1 MAKIK
6 FHTVAAVVVAIA
18 AGAWVATGEF
28 ASVGSAAKSQEAAP
42 AAGAQEQAAAEAE
55 SAGSEPAAAQ
65 PAALKTVAF
74 VKPIFMDHNRVIRI
88 SGVTEADK
96 QTTLAA
102 RAGGVIGKLEVDE
115 GVRVNEGDIVM
126 SLDVED
132 KAAMVDTAKAVL
144 DQRQKEFEAMERL
157 VARGTAAKLQADTA
171 RSALAAAQS
180 QLQQAEAD
188 LDRLK
193 VKVPFPGVIDQV
205 MVEQGSFV
213 QAGAPIAVLL
223 KLDPIVARAEVNEQ
237 DLGYVTDDTVAEV
250 RLVSGKTVEGK
261 VRHISR
267 IASAQT
273 RTFPVE
279 IEIPNADG
287 TIPAGMTAEI
297 ALQTE
302 SVKAVLLPRSVVTL
316 SANGDLG
323 IRILNADDTVGF
335 VPIDLIDDT
344 PRGLVL
350 GSVPADA
357 RIIVAGQDL
366 VTEGETV
373 KAVEADA
380 AMLSRLVGE
389 LTGSTN

>member
-6 FHTVAAVVVAIA
+6 FHTVAAIVVALA

-28 ASVGSAAKSQEAAP
+28 ASVGSAARNTEATPAAAP
-42 AAGAQEQAAAEAE
+42 QEQAA
-55 SAGSEPAAAQ
+55 EPAQAGGEAVST
-65 PAALKTVAF
+65 PLKTVAF
-74 VKPIFMDHNRVIRI
+74 VKPVFMDHNRIIRI
-88 SGVTEADK
+88 SGVTEPDK

-102 RAGGVIGKLEVDE
+102 RAGGIIDE
-115 GVRVNEGDIVM
+115 LHVSEGAQVKEGDPVI

-132 KAAMVDTAKAVL
+132 KGAMVDTAKAVL
-144 DQRQKEFEAMERL
+144 EQREKEFEAIERL
-157 VARGTAAKLQADTA
+157 VKRGSAPKLQADTA

-188 LDRLK
+188 LDRLR
-193 VKVPFPGVIDQV
+193 VKVPFSGTIDSV
-205 MVEQGSFV
+205 LVEQGSFV
-213 QAGAPIAVLL
+213 QAGAPLAVLL
-223 KLDPIVARAEVNEQ
+223 QLDPIIARAEVNER
-237 DLGYVTDDTVAEV
+237 DLGFVSGDTIADV
-250 RLVSGKTVEGK
+250 RLISGQTVQGTM
-261 VRHISR
+261 RHISR

-279 IEIPNADG
+279 IEIANPDG

-297 ALQTE
+297 ALRTE
-302 SVKAVLLPRSVVTL
+302 AVKAVMLPRSVVTL

-323 IRILNADDTVGF
+323 IRVLDANDTVGF

-350 GSVPADA
+350 GSVPDDA

-373 KAVEADA
+373 NAVEADA
-380 AMLSRLVGE
+380 ATLSTLAGE
-389 LTGSTN
+389 LTGSTQ